1 MKLVST
7 FFLAIF
13 LLAGVNISLAQSLTF
28 CKSVSSEGLPAGA
41 AQEFTLSKGGVSLF
55 FLFQFGTTKPAAI
68 SYDVYKLEKGKEVF
82 SSTLKQLMVPGK
94 NWLAKEVTL
103 YDAGAYRVYV
113 YDDQDKLLAQLG
125 FKLKPATP

>member
-1 MKLVST
+1 MKLIST
-7 FFLAIF
+7 IFLSIF
-13 LLAGVNISLAQSLTF
+13 LLANANVSLSQSLTF
-28 CKSVSSEGLPAGA
+28 CKSVSKEGIPSGM
-41 AQEFTLSKGGVSLF
+41 AQEFVLSKGGVPLF
-55 FLFQFGTTKPAAI
+55 FLFQFGSAKPVEI
-68 SYDVYKLEKGKEVF
+68 SYDVYKLDKGKEVF

-125 FKLKPATP
+125 FKLKPAAP